1 MSSIQNL
8 IFQVWNDLRARRLV
22 PVAVLLVAGLVAAPV
37 VLSKGSDEPAAETV
51 APATGN
57 AEANRPAGP
66 DELAKVKLDEGLEPG
81 SGSSL
86 SAFDADDPFLP
97 PEKVLAKA
105 REAGDDGATSDG
117 AQTGTNAPDTGGTST
132 DTGGGT
138 TTGGGD
144 TSGGDTTGG
153 DNTGD
158 GNQKA
163 TQYQY
168 VLDVTFWAN
177 GRRRKIE
184 GLRKLDI
191 LPNEASPLLIFMG
204 VTERAGNGV
213 FLVDSTLE
221 TTGEGKLQ
229 AEPRRLRLPLPGTG
243 LRAGVHQRGRRLLP
257 AAHRRDPQGQGRCEP
272 GWRRRRVGRQEQR
285 RGDRRRGARALLGV
299 PRAGRRDRGIRSAR
313 GRLKQRR
320 DGPIKGICRCAA

>member
-1 MSSIQNL
+1 VSSIQNL
-8 IFQVWNDLRARRLV
+8 LFQVWNDLRARRLV

-57 AEANRPAGP
+57 AQANRPAGP
-66 DELAKVKLDEGLEPG
+66 EELARVKLDEGLEPG

-86 SAFDADDPFLP
+86 SAFDADDPFSP
-97 PEKVLAKA
+97 PEKVLAAA
-105 REAGDDGATSDG
+105 REASDDGAMSDG
-117 AQTGTNAPDTGGTST
+117 AQTGTNAPDTGGTSP

-138 TTGGGD
+138 TTGGD
-144 TSGGDTTGG
+144 TTGGDTTGG
-153 DNTGD
+153 DTTGGDGTGD
-158 GNQKA
+158 GKQNA

-184 GLRKLDI
+184 GLKKLDI

-213 FLVDSTLE
+213 FLVDSTLD
-221 TTGEGKLQ
+221 TTGEGRCKPSRADCAFLYLGPGSEQEFTNEAGDSYRLRIDEIRKVKVGANPDGDAAASSAKSGAAAQ
-229 AEPRRLRLPLPGTG
+229 AAVEPRGRFSAFPELVDVIEESGQLGEDSSSAETG
-243 LRAGVHQRGRRLLP
+243 R
-257 AAHRRDPQGQGRCEP
+257 
-272 GWRRRRVGRQEQR
+272 
-285 RGDRRRGARALLGV
+285 
-299 PRAGRRDRGIRSAR
+299 
-313 GRLKQRR
+313 
-320 DGPIKGICRCAA
+320 